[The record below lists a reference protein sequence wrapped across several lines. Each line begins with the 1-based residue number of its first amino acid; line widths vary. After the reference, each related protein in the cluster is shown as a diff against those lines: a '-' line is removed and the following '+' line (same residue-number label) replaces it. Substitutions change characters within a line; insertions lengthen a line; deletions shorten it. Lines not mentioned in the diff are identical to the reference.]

1 MSAPDIIST
10 AAAIEDAIE
19 DAAQVPSTDRATA
32 EPSLPLPTGVEEAPT
47 PALPLAV
54 PVLGPVQADVPAGA
68 IEADEDEALDNDS
81 AFGDDVS
88 EASSRTS
95 LSSGIKRYRVENGR
109 RYHAYKEGNY
119 LLPNDETEQDRLD
132 LHHHIFNL
140 VAEGRLFYAPV
151 ENPSRVLDAGTG
163 TGIWAIDFADQF
175 PSAHVVGT
183 DLSPIQ
189 PGWVPPNLE
198 FEVDDME
205 DVWRHK
211 PFSFIHLRCLAG
223 SLKDWPHLL
232 EQAYENLE
240 PGGWLEIVD
249 FEMYVRDQRA
259 PDADAPG
266 MPDLSEGKSI
276 NMWVRGLHQA
286 AETIGR
292 TFVPLGPWAK
302 NRRQKEIGL
311 YQQQNM
317 LDASSAYGAAHFTRV
332 LEWSSEEFQVLSAGV
347 RNEMKDKTAQLYSN
361 LYVVYGR
368 KPGSGKDELEAEVE
382 D

>member
-1 MSAPDIIST
+1 MSAPDIISS
-10 AAAIEDAIE
+10 AAAIGDAIE
-19 DAAQVPSTDRATA
+19 DAAQVPSTDTVTA
-32 EPSLPLPTGVEEAPT
+32 EPSLPLPTGVEEAPA

-163 TGIWAIDFADQF
+163 TGIWAIDFADGNGF
-175 PSAHVVGT
+175 VPYTAWLKAHA
-183 DLSPIQ
+183 SR
-189 PGWVPPNLE
+189 VPPKLE

-223 SLKDWPHLL
+223 SLKDWSDLL

-266 MPDLSEGKSI
+266 IPDLSEGKSI

-368 KPGSGKDELEAEVE
+368 KPGSGKNELEVEVE